1 MKKCNA
7 VVLKEW
13 LNFKGSE
20 RGLLLVYGI
29 LVLAWSFFPLN
40 KELGAGP
47 IWWLFFSVII
57 CGNFT
62 NTVFVSER
70 LNGSMEILLTS
81 GFPRNSVLFG
91 KIAFV
96 LLISIVMGMLC
107 FCLSMVWLRIA
118 GREKMFLSLEVI
130 YNVLLFCCGVL
141 MNVAFGAWMSFRL
154 QSPRL
159 IPFMTVMVM
168 GGIVAGFY
176 GLVFLFGLPQ
186 WTLGLILTI
195 AAVIFGLFARKEFH
209 GEKVIQPIHL

>member
-7 VVLKEW
+7 VVHKEW

-40 KELGAGP
+40 KELGSGP

-81 GFPRNSVLFG
+81 GFSRNSVFFG

-107 FCLSMVWLRIA
+107 FCLSMVWLRITGP
-118 GREKMFLSLEVI
+118 GRMLLGLEVM
-130 YNVLLFCCGVL
+130 YNILFFCCGVL

-159 IPFMTVMVM
+159 IPFMTIMVM

-176 GLVFLFGLPQ
+176 GLVFLCELPQ